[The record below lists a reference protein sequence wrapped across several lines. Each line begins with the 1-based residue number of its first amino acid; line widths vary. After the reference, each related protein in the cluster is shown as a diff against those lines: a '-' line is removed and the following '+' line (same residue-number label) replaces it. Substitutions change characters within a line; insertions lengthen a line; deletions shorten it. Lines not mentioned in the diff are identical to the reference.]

1 MTAHPGGPAA
11 RAPGAAPPGDLLRDG
26 GSAGELLALFDG
38 LPAVDVT
45 DLVGAWLGAGVLT
58 GHPFDGLL
66 ERLGWHGKRF
76 AGTEDGFPLVFRGA
90 GGALWSVDPG
100 RLPLALLVR
109 RPGLARLP
117 LVDRLFRGVLPL
129 LATRAPRSRLR
140 TVEHRGVRTAAMVY
154 DSVPVIDVFRRVD
167 DRTLL
172 GVMDL
177 RGMPEPFFFLL
188 RRAPA

>member
-1 MTAHPGGPAA
+1 V
-11 RAPGAAPPGDLLRDG
+11 
-26 GSAGELLALFDG
+26 GEVL
-38 LPAVDVT
+38 
-45 DLVGAWLGAGVLT
+45 GAWLGAGVPT

-76 AGTEDGFPLVFRGA
+76 AGTEDGHPLVFRGA
-90 GGALWSVDPG
+90 RGTLRSVDPG
-100 RLPLALLVR
+100 RLPVALLTR

-117 LVDRLFRGVLPL
+117 LVDRAFRGLLPL
-129 LATRAPRSRLR
+129 LATPAPRSRLR

-154 DSVPVIDVFRRVD
+154 DAVPVIDVFRRVD

-177 RGMPEPFFFLL
+177 RGMPRPFFFLL
-188 RRAPA
+188 RRPPA

>member
-1 MTAHPGGPAA
+1 MTAAS
-11 RAPGAAPPGDLLRDG
+11 DG
-26 GSAGELLALFDG
+26 LALVDALRAGGTTEHVLAVFDA
-38 LPAVDVT
+38 LPPVEVGEA
-45 DLVGAWLGAGVLT
+45 VGAWLGAGVPT

-76 AGTEDGFPLVFRGA
+76 AGTEDGHPLVFRGA
-90 GGALWSVDPG
+90 RGTLWSVDPG
-100 RLPLALLVR
+100 RLPVALLTR
-109 RPGLARLP
+109 RPGVARLP
-117 LVDRLFRGVLPL
+117 LVDRAFRGLLPL

-154 DSVPVIDVFRRVD
+154 DAVPIIDVFRRVD

-177 RGMPEPFFFLL
+177 RGMPRPFFFLL